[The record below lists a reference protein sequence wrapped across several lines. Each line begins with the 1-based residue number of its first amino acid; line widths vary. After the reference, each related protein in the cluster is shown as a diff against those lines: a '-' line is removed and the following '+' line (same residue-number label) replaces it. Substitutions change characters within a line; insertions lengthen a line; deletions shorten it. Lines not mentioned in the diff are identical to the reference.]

1 MEKEKQEVNL
11 SSSRFFNRE
20 LSWLAFNERVLEEA
34 SNTKYP
40 LLERLRFISISSSN
54 MDEFYMVRVA
64 GLKGMVAENISS
76 TSPDGLSPSQQLDA
90 IIPAVNRLAS
100 IQQECFKEI
109 REEQKDQ
116 TVCRRATFCT
126 VKRPFGLNR
135 SRKG

>member
-1 MEKEKQEVNL
+1 MEKEKQELNL

-34 SNTKYP
+34 RNTAYP

-90 IIPAVNRLAS
+90 IIPAVNNLAS

-109 REEQKDQ
+109 REELRQKQFFIVNSD
-116 TVCRRATFCT
+116 
-126 VKRPFGLNR
+126 
-135 SRKG
+135 